1 MGKIISIGKWNSSY
15 YSLLLSI
22 IFNILNQ
29 CFYGMNNNEAFE
41 TIKFFKSSELS
52 NHIFIHFFFNYL
64 FIFMIWLVVDLYN
77 NFKNRK
83 KNNNSNRANE
93 KYKLI
98 HTNSEK
104 ERKNSKV
111 AWISLLIYL
120 LWCYDEFC
128 LQCFIVLFKDI
139 DIWMF
144 ELYFYIFLNLKLF
157 NIKIYDHQFLASFI
171 NIGSLILKI
180 VSIIFTLHSK
190 DEEKYA
196 KFENGL
202 PILYTKKNYILI
214 VGGLIYLF
222 LILLRS
228 FVNIQLKWLIEKK
241 FISINKI
248 LMIYGFIGLF
258 CSAIGILVSS
268 SFSCGERFYEGSED
282 NKEIYKKYNIS
293 NYICKVDKTNSKKEY
308 LTNFNNYFFAPDK
321 KWGFETIAIL
331 LWAITF
337 FFFKYYSLM
346 IIKNLSPA
354 HLIFTIPIAFFFQ
367 KIINILYSVNDFKFF
382 KEDSQHIHKIKFL
395 LDISGDVIAVVALL
409 IYLEIIVLHFGNF
422 DYNIKVNI
430 MRRASQDIKNEPDE
444 TVYSNDIEPIL
455 NEDKE
460 EEEEEGDINEYK
472 DIKEDIDKDEEEG
485 DK

>member
-41 TIKFFKSSELS
+41 TIKFFRSSELS

-64 FIFMIWLVVDLYN
+64 FIFIIWLIINLYN
-77 NFKNRK
+77 YFKNRK

-93 KYKLI
+93 KYQLI

-120 LWCYDEFC
+120 LWCVDEFC
-128 LQCFIVLFKDI
+128 LQCFIVFFKDI
-139 DIWMF
+139 DNWMF
-144 ELYFYIFLNLKLF
+144 ELYFYILLNLKLF
-157 NIKIYDHQFLASFI
+157 NINIYEHQLLASFI

-180 VSIIFTLHSK
+180 VSIILTFLL
-190 DEEKYA
+190 EKYA
-196 KFENGL
+196 KFENDL
-202 PILYTKKNYILI
+202 PILYTQKQYILI
-214 VGGLIYLF
+214 VGGLFYLF

-248 LMIYGFIGLF
+248 LVLYGFIGLV
-258 CSAIGILVSS
+258 CSIIGIFVSS
-268 SFSCGERFYEGSED
+268 PFSCGDRFYEGSKD
-282 NKEIYKKYNIS
+282 NNTDYNIS
-293 NYICKVDKTNSKKEY
+293 DYICKVIINETTTNTTY
-308 LTNFNNYFFAPDK
+308 LTKFKNYFDSHK
-321 KWGFETIAIL
+321 EWQFETIAIL

-382 KEDSQHIHKIKFL
+382 KEDSQLIHKTKFW

-430 MRRASQDIKNEPDE
+430 MRRASQDIKNQPDE
-444 TVYSNDIEPIL
+444 TLYSNDIEPIL

-460 EEEEEGDINEYK
+460 EEEEEEGDINKYK
-472 DIKEDIDKDEEEG
+472 DIKKDVDKDEEEG